1 MSAKPQAPALGLGM
15 STLRAQIGRF
25 AAVGVASTC
34 LHLGLFA
41 ALHLSSSSQSANLIA
56 LVIATVAN
64 TALNRRWTFQVTG
77 GGTWR
82 QHGQALVVFLLTWS
96 ATSGGLA
103 LLDLV
108 WPTAG
113 TPVTVLAL
121 AAATGV
127 STVVRFLAMRS
138 WIFAP
143 HGERGQATT
152 GARAE
157 SGGGG
162 I

>member
-1 MSAKPQAPALGLGM
+1 M

-41 ALHLSSSSQSANLIA
+41 ALHLAWSSQSANLIA
-56 LVIATVAN
+56 LT
-64 TALNRRWTFQVTG
+64 
-77 GGTWR
+77 
-82 QHGQALVVFLLTWS
+82 
-96 ATSGGLA
+96 
-103 LLDLV
+103 
-108 WPTAG
+108 
-113 TPVTVLAL
+113 
-121 AAATGV
+121 AATGV

-143 HGERGQATT
+143 QGERGQATT